1 MDTLKTKIEAA
12 ILGEY
17 TSIYKFCRAIDDRT
31 DGGTEDRTAGLL
43 GGAIREWAQCTKDA
57 RNEYESIK
65 RACTN
70 NIQTLNATQ
79 VIHWEIDATRVAGY
93 NAKAQAQVEIIKTLC
108 YIIGVESATMQA
120 IFTVANYTALNQ
132 EGLLL

>member
-1 MDTLKTKIEAA
+1 MDTLKSKIEVAV
-12 ILGEY
+12 LGEY
-17 TSIYKFCRAIDDRT
+17 ASIYKFCRAIDDLS
-31 DGGTEDRTAGLL
+31 DGSTEDRTAGLL
-43 GGAIREWAQCTKDA
+43 ASAIREWAQCTKDA

-79 VIHWEIDATRVAGY
+79 VIHWEIDGSRVAGY
-93 NAKAQAQVEIIKTLC
+93 NAKAQAQVQIIQTLC
-108 YIIGVESATMQA
+108 YIIGLKSSAIQS